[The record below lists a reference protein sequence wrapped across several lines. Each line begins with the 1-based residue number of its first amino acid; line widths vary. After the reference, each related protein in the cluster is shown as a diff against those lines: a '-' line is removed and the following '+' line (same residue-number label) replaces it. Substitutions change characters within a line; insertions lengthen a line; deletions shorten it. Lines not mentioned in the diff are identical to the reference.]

1 MGVSMMMLDVFVP
14 LPLPLAI
21 MFTTKIMG
29 LGFFAIGMMILG
41 GRIMVTGVGPFI
53 EIPNTQRV
61 ILMHQRRGKNPN
73 TKFLTAQLDDLEY
86 IRSKNKIF
94 KDTGGGFRIAGHDV
108 RRTHEMI
115 SFDIPEWLSQYF
127 YQVKDRYGTH
137 NSEEWKELRNELKNL
152 KQPLEGVMTMEQQL
166 NRIKLLKPIMDNPV
180 KKKVILDMEL
190 EDLQNMTELTYADGI
205 THHGEEVEE
214 FIESATPNELSVL
227 EKQKYLNDKME
238 EKHYKEPGEVNWG
251 KFVPYILMLMLGGA
265 IAVAI
270 IAGVFQ

>member
-14 LPLPLAI
+14 IQLPLAI
-21 MFTTKIMG
+21 MFTMKIMG